1 MRSGSLSGSILSTGI
16 SPCCCPEILVST
28 AEPKKLSELLKE
40 EHDLDTELI
49 PGLSSIAYLAAKIG
63 ISWENAE
70 IVSLH
75 GQEENFI
82 QTVSRNRKTFF
93 LLGGRDTGRRFLE
106 RFREF
111 GMRDVE
117 ICIWEEPL
125 LSG

>member
-1 MRSGSLSGSILSTGI
+1 MLLSGDTGFY
-16 SPCCCPEILVST
+16 SG
-28 AEPKKLSELLKE
+28 AKKLSELLKE

-82 QTVSRNRKTFF
+82 QTVSRNRKHSFCWAAGI
-93 LLGGRDTGRRFLE
+93 LEDVSGAVPGIRDE
-106 RFREF
+106 RC
-111 GMRDVE
+111 GNLH
-117 ICIWEEPL
+117 WEEPL
-125 LSG
+125 PIRMKRSSGEVRMS